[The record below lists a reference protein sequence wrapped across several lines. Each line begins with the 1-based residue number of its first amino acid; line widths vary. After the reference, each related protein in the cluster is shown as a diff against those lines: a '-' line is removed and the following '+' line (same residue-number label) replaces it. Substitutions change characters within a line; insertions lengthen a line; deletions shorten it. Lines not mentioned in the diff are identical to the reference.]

1 METSVRLSRVLAYIR
16 EQGWKYTY
24 CEEEG
29 CGSIDF
35 EYRGVPYHI
44 WEFCEDQWGVETNL
58 RHGGR
63 QEELLGD
70 YETEMLE
77 IMENWYQIAKN

>member
-1 METSVRLSRVLAYIR
+1 MENTMRLSRVLALIQER
-16 EQGWKYTY
+16 GWKYTS
-24 CEEEG
+24 CEEDG

-44 WEFCEDQWGVETNL
+44 WEFCDGEWGVETNI

-63 QEELLGD
+63 QEELFGD
-70 YETEMLE
+70 YETELLK
-77 IMENWYQIAKN
+77 IMGNWK

>member
-1 METSVRLSRVLAYIR
+1 MEETKRLSRVLALIR
-16 EQGWKYTY
+16 ERGWKYTD
-24 CEEEG
+24 CEEDG

-44 WEFCEDQWGVETNL
+44 WEFCDGEWGVETNI
-58 RHGGR
+58 RHGGK

-70 YETEMLE
+70 YESEILKILE
-77 IMENWYQIAKN
+77 DWN